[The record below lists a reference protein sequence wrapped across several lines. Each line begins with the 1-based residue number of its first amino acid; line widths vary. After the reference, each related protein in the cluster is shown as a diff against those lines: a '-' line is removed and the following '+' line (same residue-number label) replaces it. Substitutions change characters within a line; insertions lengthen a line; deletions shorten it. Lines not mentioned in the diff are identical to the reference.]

1 MPKWH
6 CQSLYRLTLISAII
20 IIIVIIK
27 ADDHV
32 LVGNRIKQRKVGVM
46 MEFMSNL
53 IKHHIPVHK

>member
-20 IIIVIIK
+20 IIIKKK

>member
-20 IIIVIIK
+20 IIIIK

>member
-1 MPKWH
+1 
-6 CQSLYRLTLISAII
+6 LISAII
-20 IIIVIIK
+20 IIIIK

-32 LVGNRIKQRKVGVM
+32 LVGNRIKKRKVGVM